1 MNTAKAGSRRCDELT
16 MDVGLSKQ
24 ELTTLLKSIDWF
36 QFEKLV
42 GLLYEEAGYSV
53 ERVGGA
59 KADGGVDLIVS
70 KPPNECG
77 IVQCKHWRNWKV
89 PVKDIRELVGAMS
102 SFGVDQGV
110 CVTLRGYTEDA
121 SSLAK
126 QQGIYLY
133 DENQLVEMLKNSRG
147 ETIPRLAQFLSD
159 PGKYCPKCESEMVL
173 RTAKKGANAGKKFWG
188 CSAYPKCRSIIQIP
202 EEEQKASIERQPNQ
216 DEVNKALVAAE
227 LALKAIMGLR

>member
-1 MNTAKAGSRRCDELT
+1 
-16 MDVGLSKQ
+16 MDVDLSEQQLIAQIKA
-24 ELTTLLKSIDWF
+24 IDWF

-42 GLLYEEAGYSV
+42 GLLFEEAGYSV
-53 ERVGGA
+53 EHVGGA

-70 KPPNECG
+70 KPPNDRG
-77 IVQCKHWRNWKV
+77 VVQCKHWRNWKV

-102 SFGVDQGV
+102 AIGVDQGV

-121 SSLAK
+121 WSLAK

-133 DENQLVEMLKNSRG
+133 EENHLVEMLKNSRG

-159 PGKYCPKCESEMVL
+159 PEKYCPKCECEMVL